1 MELGRAPRRR
11 VSPAAAAAVPSLL
24 LFAVLF
30 AGRAAAAAAFG
41 HLQGAGA
48 GATALYKHASFFD
61 RDGDGVVSFSETYG
75 AFRALGFGF
84 GLSSVSAALI
94 NGALGS
100 KCRPQNATS
109 SKLDIYIEDIQKGKH
124 GSDSGSYDAEGRFV
138 PEKFEEIFAKH
149 AKTVPDALTSDEIDQ
164 LLQANREPGDYSG
177 WAGAEAEWK
186 TLYSLGKDKD
196 GLLRK
201 DVARS
206 VYDGTLFHMLAPNWK
221 SPDEEEELSA
231 IRES

>member
-1 MELGRAPRRR
+1 MEVGRAPRRR
-11 VSPAAAAAVPSLL
+11 VSPAAAVPSLL

-30 AGRAAAAAAFG
+30 AGRAAAAFG

>member
-1 MELGRAPRRR
+1 MEVGRAPRRR
-11 VSPAAAAAVPSLL
+11 VSPAAAAAAVPSLL

-30 AGRAAAAAAFG
+30 GSVKRAGRRRSATCKAPARRRCTSTRRSSTAM
-41 HLQGAGA
+41 
-48 GATALYKHASFFD
+48 ATA
-61 RDGDGVVSFSETYG
+61 
-75 AFRALGFGF
+75 
-84 GLSSVSAALI
+84 SSPSRRRTA
-94 NGALGS
+94 
-100 KCRPQNATS
+100 QNATS

>member
-1 MELGRAPRRR
+1 MEVGRAPRRR
-11 VSPAAAAAVPSLL
+11 VSPAAAAAAVPSLL

-30 AGRAAAAAAFG
+30 AGRAAAFG
-41 HLQGAGA
+41 HLQAAGA

-109 SKLDIYIEDIQKGKH
+109 SKLDIYIEDIQNGKH
-124 GSDSGSYDAEGRFV
+124 GSDSGAYDAEGRFV

>member
-1 MELGRAPRRR
+1 M
-11 VSPAAAAAVPSLL
+11 PSLL

-30 AGRAAAAAAFG
+30 VGRAAAAFG
-41 HLQGAGA
+41 DPQGA
-48 GATALYKHASFFD
+48 GATALSKHASFFD
-61 RDGDGVVSFSETYG
+61 RNGDGVVSFEETYG

-84 GLSSVSAALI
+84 GMSSFSAAFI

-109 SKLDIYIEDIQKGKH
+109 SKLDIYIEDIQNGKH
-124 GSDSGSYDAEGRFV
+124 GSDSGSYDTEGRFV
-138 PEKFEEIFAKH
+138 PEKFEAIFANH

-164 LLQANREPGDYSG
+164 LLQANRQPGDYSG

-186 TLYSLGKDKD
+186 ILYSLGKDQN
-196 GLLRK
+196 GLLHK

-206 VYDGTLFHMLAPNWK
+206 VYDGTLFHRLAPNWK
-221 SPDEEEELSA
+221 PADKETLSV
-231 IRES
+231 IREN

>member
-1 MELGRAPRRR
+1 MEVGRAPRRR
-11 VSPAAAAAVPSLL
+11 VSPAAAAAAVPSLL

-30 AGRAAAAAAFG
+30 
-41 HLQGAGA
+41 
-48 GATALYKHASFFD
+48 
-61 RDGDGVVSFSETYG
+61 

-100 KCRPQNATS
+100 KCRPLQTVTTQACC
-109 SKLDIYIEDIQKGKH
+109 LL
-124 GSDSGSYDAEGRFV
+124 ARFV
-138 PEKFEEIFAKH
+138 PDKFEEIFAKH

-221 SPDEEEELSA
+221 SPDEEEEQELSV